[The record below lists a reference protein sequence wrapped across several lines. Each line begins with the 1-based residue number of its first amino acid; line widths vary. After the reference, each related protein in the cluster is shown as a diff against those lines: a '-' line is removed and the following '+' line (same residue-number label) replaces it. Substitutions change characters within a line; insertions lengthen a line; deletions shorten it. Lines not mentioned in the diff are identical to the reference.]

1 MQRWCH
7 NQPSLG
13 VDKTQQP
20 NTNPKDGRDMTTM
33 SLRLDDDQARAL
45 SALAMAEETSVSEVI
60 RDAIADR
67 IEKRRADKDFQA
79 RLKRAVERNQ
89 EALDLLAK

>member
-1 MQRWCH
+1 
-7 NQPSLG
+7 
-13 VDKTQQP
+13 
-20 NTNPKDGRDMTTM
+20 MTTM

-60 RDAIADR
+60 RDAIAER

>member
-1 MQRWCH
+1 
-7 NQPSLG
+7 
-13 VDKTQQP
+13 
-20 NTNPKDGRDMTTM
+20 
-33 SLRLDDDQARAL
+33 
-45 SALAMAEETSVSEVI
+45 MAEETSVSEVI

-79 RLKRAVERNQ
+79 RLRRAVERNQ

>member
-1 MQRWCH
+1 
-7 NQPSLG
+7 
-13 VDKTQQP
+13 
-20 NTNPKDGRDMTTM
+20 MTTM
-33 SLRLDDDQARAL
+33 SLRMDDEQARAL

-60 RDAIADR
+60 REAISDR
-67 IEKRRADKDFQA
+67 IEKRRADKDFQE